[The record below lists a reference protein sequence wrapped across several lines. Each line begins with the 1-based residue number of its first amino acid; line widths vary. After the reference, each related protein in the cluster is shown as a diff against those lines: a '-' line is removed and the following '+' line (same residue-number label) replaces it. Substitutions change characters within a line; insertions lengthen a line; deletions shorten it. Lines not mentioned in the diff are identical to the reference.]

1 MEPSA
6 TPAKRCYPT
15 PGANVCSTPVEIP
28 AAARA
33 RWLAEVAETLEQAE
47 RLVNRLKIS
56 GEHAVSVGE
65 LELRIQIAKGEV
77 ASLRTSRPSRTEPGP
92 TWTNFPPWEQPERS
106 SV

>member
-6 TPAKRCYPT
+6 TPAKRCYQSR
-15 PGANVCSTPVEIP
+15 GANVCSTPVEVP

-47 RLVNRLKIS
+47 RLVNRLKFS
-56 GEHAVSVGE
+56 GEHAASVGE
-65 LELRIQIAKGEV
+65 LELRIQVAKGEV